1 VAGISYFLFGFGPII
16 WTITSTTLRQSV
28 TPNNLMGRVTAINI
42 VTGTGA
48 RPLGAL
54 IGGLVGEF
62 GSDLLGLLVVV
73 LGFTVQAIIISCSEV
88 RHIQS
93 AEQEAHQL
101 DL

>member
-1 VAGISYFLFGFGPII
+1 
-16 WTITSTTLRQSV
+16 
-28 TPNNLMGRVTAINI
+28 
-42 VTGTGA
+42 
-48 RPLGAL
+48 
-54 IGGLVGEF
+54 VGEF

>member
-1 VAGISYFLFGFGPII
+1 
-16 WTITSTTLRQSV
+16 
-28 TPNNLMGRVTAINI
+28 MGRVTAINI
-42 VTGTGA
+42 VTGNGA

-54 IGGLVGEF
+54 LGGFVGEF

-73 LGFTVQAIIISCSEV
+73 LGFTVQAIIISCSAV

-93 AEQEAHQL
+93 AEQEAQKL